1 MHLYLLDYFCV
12 LNYLQLLYL
21 LSEVAHSFLMLQ
33 ARVKIKLSRRG
44 TELKQNLAWMMYI
57 WLL

>member
-33 ARVKIKLSRRG
+33 ARVKIKLSRSG
-44 TELKQNLAWMMYI
+44 TELK
-57 WLL
+57 